1 MVFAPCNRAKIV
13 STSFALFKLG
23 SSCIQY
29 VRKFKYLSRMLD
41 EHLSDDDDDDD
52 DVAYYG
58 KLVICLLE
66 LMYYV
71 RTSVLCRRF
80 SRRFIIVKIQIFK
93 SYCLCLYGTALWRCY
108 KIATMNKLKSAYNR
122 CLKS

>member
-41 EHLSDDDDDDD
+41 QHLSDDDDDDD
-52 DVAYYG
+52 DVAYY
-58 KLVICLLE
+58 LLRE
-66 LMYYV
+66 VSNMFV
-71 RTSVLCRRF
+71 RTNVLC
-80 SRRFIIVKIQIFK
+80 Q
-93 SYCLCLYGTALWRCY
+93 
-108 KIATMNKLKSAYNR
+108 N
-122 CLKS
+122 